1 MLSNF
6 GSTAQGTLGN
16 SPEAVAL
23 LAGGDALVLDP
34 DAQPPGGGLARG
46 LLFRVNLAT
55 GARAV
60 LSNFSSATQGPLG
73 VGARVRRRG

>member
-1 MLSNF
+1 MPSNF

-55 GARAV
+55 RRPCGAQQLLRRHP
-60 LSNFSSATQGPLG
+60 GPPRG
-73 VGARVRRRG
+73 GSVRRRG